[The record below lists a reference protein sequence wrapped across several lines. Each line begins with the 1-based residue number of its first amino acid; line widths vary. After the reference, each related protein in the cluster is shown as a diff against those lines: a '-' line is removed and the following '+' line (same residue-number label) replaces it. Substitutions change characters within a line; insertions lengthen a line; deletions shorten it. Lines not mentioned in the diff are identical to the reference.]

1 MRRTAPRVL
10 PAAALA
16 ALGLI
21 AGSAASAAAVS
32 AAVPPDSV
40 RRAAGPG
47 AALVLRAAG
56 DAVVGRDAVVRDAV
70 GKERGTGA
78 GVRAAGARSGAAV
91 GPTPAQDGPPDG
103 GPGTGARDAAPA
115 PALVPDPPDVSGGD
129 DGTLQDP
136 ADDPVLQD
144 ALTHDPAREAASPDP
159 LQDPLADTGPQAGTV
174 PGDPVTGPPPY
185 AYDPAHGTSPAQD
198 GRDQAPRA
206 TPSRTPGRDEAAT
219 RAPGRDTPPRDQ
231 SGRTPGSG
239 CAGDTDADR
248 DGGPG
253 GVAGRSGYDGGDDR
267 PGADD
272 ACQGAA
278 AEHGVQAGTG
288 GSFTAS
294 LPALIGGGVLIAIA
308 LCGAAHRMWRRR
320 RADG

>member
-1 MRRTAPRVL
+1 MRRTATRAL
-10 PAAALA
+10 PAAVLA
-16 ALGLI
+16 ALGVI
-21 AGSAASAAAVS
+21 AGSAAQAAAVS
-32 AAVPPDSV
+32 PAVPPDSV
-40 RRAAGPG
+40 RQAAGPG
-47 AALVLRAAG
+47 AALAEG
-56 DAVVGRDAVVRDAV
+56 AVT
-70 GKERGTGA
+70 ERSTGA
-78 GVRAAGARSGAAV
+78 GVRAAGARSGAAA

-103 GPGTGARDAAPA
+103 GPGTGVREAAPA
-115 PALVPDPPDVSGGD
+115 PALVPDPPDGSGGD
-129 DGTLQDP
+129 DGALQDP

-144 ALTHDPAREAASPDP
+144 ALAHDPAREAASPDP
-159 LQDPLADTGPQAGTV
+159 LRDPLAGTGPQIGTV
-174 PGDPVTGPPPY
+174 PGAPVTGPSPY

-206 TPSRTPGRDEAAT
+206 TPSRTPGRDAAAT

-231 SGRTPGSG
+231 PGRTPGSG
-239 CAGDTDADR
+239 CAGDTGAGR
-248 DGGPG
+248 DGGPDG
-253 GVAGRSGYDGGDDR
+253 ALGRSGYDGGDDR
-267 PGADD
+267 PGSDD
-272 ACQGAA
+272 PCRGAA